1 MSSKLLL
8 EMYERLFEHFG
19 PQGWWPA
26 ETPFEVCVG
35 AILTQGTTWKNVEKA
50 IQNLKAKGLLSPR
63 ALYQLDQK
71 TLAELIRPCGYYNV
85 KAKRLKNFISF
96 LVEKY
101 EGEIERLRGKDLK
114 KVRDELLGVSGLG
127 KETVDSILL
136 YALDYPIFV
145 VDAYTYRIL
154 HRHSLAPEEITYDE
168 LQEFFMN
175 NLPSDL
181 NLFKEFHALLVAC
194 GKTYCK
200 AKSPSCNGCPLGKQG
215 D

>member
-1 MSSKLLL
+1 V
-8 EMYERLFEHFG
+8 ER
-19 PQGWWPA
+19 
-26 ETPFEVCVG
+26 
-35 AILTQGTTWKNVEKA
+35 A
-50 IQNLKAKGLLSPR
+50 IQNLKAKGLLSPS

-71 TLAELIRPCGYYNV
+71 TLAELIKPCGYYNV

-101 EGEIERLRGKDLK
+101 EGEVERLKGKDLR

-145 VDAYTYRIL
+145 VDTYTYRIL
-154 HRHSLAPEEITYDE
+154 HRHSLAPEETTYDE

-181 NLFKEFHALLVAC
+181 NLFKEFHALLVRC

-200 AKSPSCNGCPLGKQG
+200 AKSPSCNGCPLEKQR

>member
-35 AILTQGTTWKNVEKA
+35 AILTQGTNWKNEERA
-50 IQNLKAKGLLSPR
+50 IENLKAKGLLSPS
-63 ALYQLDQK
+63 ALYQLDQN

-101 EGEIERLRGKDLK
+101 EVKSRGFA
-114 KVRDELLGVSGLG
+114 V
-127 KETVDSILL
+127 
-136 YALDYPIFV
+136 
-145 VDAYTYRIL
+145 
-154 HRHSLAPEEITYDE
+154 
-168 LQEFFMN
+168 
-175 NLPSDL
+175 
-181 NLFKEFHALLVAC
+181 
-194 GKTYCK
+194 KT
-200 AKSPSCNGCPLGKQG
+200 
-215 D
+215 